1 MKSLK
6 RHLAVLLG
14 ATTLLAACGGGSEQV
29 ASFKASRLFA
39 FGDEASVIRSDG
51 TKYTVNAVDE
61 TTGALKCELNTIWIQ
76 YVSTYYGLVFPG
88 CNPDKVAAPG
98 GVMYAQAGAKVADV
112 AKQID
117 AQLALDGF
125 NSKDAATM
133 MAGVNDVL
141 DLYSQFPRQDAASL
155 KAAAQVRG
163 EDMAAQVN
171 RLANAGVRVI
181 VSTIPEMGL
190 SPFGIKQKAANADTD
205 RAVLLNELS
214 RQFNVG
220 LRLKILNDGR
230 KIGLVQTDE
239 QVTPAARYPEYYG
252 FANVVDPA
260 CLATALP
267 PTCTTK
273 TLVTNATSTTWLWAS
288 DTLLG
293 PAMHTTIGTYAR
305 ERADRNPF

>member
-6 RHLAVLLG
+6 RHLALLLG
-14 ATTLLAACGGGSEQV
+14 ATALLSACGGGGEQV
-29 ASFKASRLFA
+29 DKFKASRLFA

-76 YVSTYYGLVFPG
+76 DVSSYYGLVFPG

-117 AQLALDGF
+117 AQFALDGV
-125 NSKDAATM
+125 NGKDAATM

-141 DLYSQFPRQDAASL
+141 ELYSQFPRQDAASL
-155 KAAAQVRG
+155 KATAQVRG
-163 EDMAAQVN
+163 EALAAQVN
-171 RLANAGVRVI
+171 RLANAGARVI
-181 VSTIPEMGL
+181 VSTIPEMGV
-190 SPFGIKQKAANADTD
+190 SPFAIKEKAANADTD
-205 RAVLLNELS
+205 RAALLNELS

-230 KIGLVQTDE
+230 KIALVQADE
-239 QVTPAARYPEYYG
+239 SVTPAARYPEFYG

-273 TLVTNATSTTWLWAS
+273 TLVTNATSTTWMWAS

-293 PAMHTTIGTYAR
+293 PSLHTTIGRYA
-305 ERADRNPF
+305 ADRAHNNPF